1 MNSIK
6 LIVVGEKH
14 VGKTSIIIQYIENTF
29 SNEYVMSTS
38 ADKSIKEIELENKTK
53 IRIEIWD
60 TIGQKGFRGTNK
72 IFMKNTKIALLVYDI
87 TDQKSF
93 DELNEFYEQV
103 NEVNGKGKV
112 YFVVAGNKSDL
123 YVDQVISKETGEEY
137 AKSINA
143 LFYEVSATD
152 HESIENLFKDVITEY
167 AKNITKNND
176 DNKNEIKNETNEKID
191 NKPVDN
197 KLPDKEQIENALKK
211 IGNPNQID
219 IFSLNNHKK
228 KKKGWLVLND

>member
-14 VGKTSIIIQYIENTF
+14 VGKTSIIIQYIENIF
-29 SNEYVMSTS
+29 LNEYVMSTN
-38 ADKSIKEIELENKTK
+38 ADKSLKEIELENGTK

-60 TIGQKGFRGTNK
+60 PAGQEIYRATNK

-93 DELNEFYEQV
+93 DAINEFYEQI
-103 NEVNGKGKV
+103 NEINGKENV
-112 YFVVAGNKSDL
+112 FFAVVGNKSDL
-123 YVDQVISKETGEEY
+123 YEEQVVTKEKGEEY

-143 LFYEVSATD
+143 LFFEASATD
-152 HESIENLFKDVITEY
+152 HECIENLFKDVVTEY

-176 DNKNEIKNETNEKID
+176 DKKKEIKN
-191 NKPVDN
+191 
-197 KLPDKEQIENALKK
+197 
-211 IGNPNQID
+211 
-219 IFSLNNHKK
+219 
-228 KKKGWLVLND
+228 

>member
-38 ADKSIKEIELENKTK
+38 ADKSIKEIELENGTK

-60 TIGQKGFRGTNK
+60 TAGQEIYRAANK

-93 DELNEFYEQV
+93 DALNEFYEQI
-103 NEVNGKGKV
+103 NEINGKENV
-112 YFVVAGNKSDL
+112 FFAVVGNKSDL
-123 YVDQVISKETGEEY
+123 YEEQYVAKEKGEEY
-137 AKSINA
+137 AKSIKA

-152 HESIENLFKDVITEY
+152 HESIENLFKDVVIKY

-176 DNKNEIKNETNEKID
+176 DKKNEIKNETNEKID

-197 KLPDKEQIENALKK
+197 KLPDKSQIENALKK
-211 IGNPNQID
+211 IGNPKREGSFQLKNE
-219 IFSLNNHKK
+219 KK
-228 KKKGWLVLND
+228 EENKESGCC

>member
-14 VGKTSIIIQYIENTF
+14 VGKTSIITQYIENKF
-29 SNEYVMSTS
+29 SNEYVMSTN
-38 ADKSIKEIELENKTK
+38 ADKSLKEIELENGTK

-60 TIGQKGFRGTNK
+60 TAGQEIYRAANK

-93 DELNEFYEQV
+93 DALNEFYEQI
-103 NEVNGKGKV
+103 NEINGKENV
-112 YFVVAGNKSDL
+112 FFAVVGNKSDL
-123 YVDQVISKETGEEY
+123 YEEQVVTKEKGEEY

-143 LFYEVSATD
+143 LFYDASATD
-152 HESIENLFKDVITEY
+152 HECIENLFKDVVTEY

-176 DNKNEIKNETNEKID
+176 DKKKEIKNETNEKID

-211 IGNPNQID
+211 IGNPNLKGS
-219 IFSLNNHKK
+219 FPLKNEKK
-228 KKKGWLVLND
+228 EENKKSGCC

>member
-14 VGKTSIIIQYIENTF
+14 VGKTSIIIQYIENKF
-29 SNEYVMSTS
+29 SHEYVMSTN
-38 ADKSIKEIELENKTK
+38 ADKSLKEIELENGTK

-60 TIGQKGFRGTNK
+60 TAGQGVYRAANK

-93 DELNEFYEQV
+93 DALNEFYEQI
-103 NEVNGKGKV
+103 NEVNGKENV
-112 YFVVAGNKSDL
+112 FFAVVGNKSDL
-123 YVDQVISKETGEEY
+123 YEEQVVTKEKGEEY

-143 LFYEVSATD
+143 LFFEASATD
-152 HESIENLFKDVITEY
+152 HECIENLFKDVVTEY

-176 DNKNEIKNETNEKID
+176 DKKKEIKNETNEKID

-211 IGNPNQID
+211 IGNPNRID
-219 IFSLNNHKK
+219 SFSLNNQKK
-228 KKKGWLVLND
+228 KKKDGWC